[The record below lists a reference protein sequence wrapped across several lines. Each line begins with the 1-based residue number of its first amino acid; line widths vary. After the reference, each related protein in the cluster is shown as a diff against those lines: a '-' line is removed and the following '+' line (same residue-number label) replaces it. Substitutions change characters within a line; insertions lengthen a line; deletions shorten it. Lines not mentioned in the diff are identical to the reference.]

1 MQKPR
6 FFQCETASDAR
17 AETPPGGAI
26 NAPCGHQMLLFAMN
40 QLHSPTEKKTAQK
53 SDKNEKQFCKKWN
66 LHPSAAIRAPSSASL
81 KKGCLEHSKN
91 AGFYKVS
98 TTLQRETRC
107 AWICSKLLR
116 FCKVFLMK
124 KKVEKSEIEQNIC
137 VLLFR
142 MEKRVTEPQF
152 LSQMILG
159 HQITTTK
166 GYTCALMVLQTQNE
180 G

>member
-1 MQKPR
+1 MIFSMRNRFRRPR
-6 FFQCETASDAR
+6 GD
-17 AETPPGGAI
+17 PPRRGHKCALRPPNAAI
-26 NAPCGHQMLLFAMN
+26 CYESATFAN
-40 QLHSPTEKKTAQK
+40 WKTRAQK
-53 SDKNEKQFCKKWN
+53 SDKNEKMFSKKWN

-137 VLLFR
+137 VLLIR

-166 GYTCALMVLQTQNE
+166 SHTWGLMVLQRQNE